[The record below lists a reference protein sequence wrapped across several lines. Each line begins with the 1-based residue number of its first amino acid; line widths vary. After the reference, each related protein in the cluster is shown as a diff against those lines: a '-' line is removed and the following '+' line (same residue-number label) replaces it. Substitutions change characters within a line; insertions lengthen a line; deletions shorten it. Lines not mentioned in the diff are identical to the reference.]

1 MQPQGW
7 DHPLSGFWLTVLRVA
22 LGTCT
27 AATLSLNWSALAMA
41 EPRTGTSEPD
51 QKIVDPPMPG
61 VSKERFLWHLGPP
74 PYPETSLEDL
84 FVNGS
89 SIDDDVTIPWV
100 RCGTCK
106 DGVYYFGNPRV
117 LPYECPAELR
127 PLLQERGPLPRAE
140 WDRLVAKFNAHNE
153 SVGRRSVI
161 TPACKFPHFK
171 WRVPSRPDGD
181 VFWQYMA
188 PPINPS
194 VVSRRLRDLLEPHK
208 LQGVSFYSVRVDHA
222 GTLNPKARPLPTD
235 YIEEMFDVCPRMD
248 AAARQQLDF
257 YSLVVPSAPNDMI
270 FCEDFCPECK
280 QVRSSESEREYALRS
295 RYWEKHQTDKTI
307 PRHATLDTD
316 VFEAWPFQGV
326 IASERV
332 AKLFESLK
340 LDNVAISKIKV
351 LDETPKES
359 LQRLL
364 EEERLG
370 EAKTDLPP

>member
-1 MQPQGW
+1 
-7 DHPLSGFWLTVLRVA
+7 
-22 LGTCT
+22 
-27 AATLSLNWSALAMA
+27 MA

-74 PYPETSLEDL
+74 PYPQTSVEDL
-84 FVNGS
+84 FVNGLS
-89 SIDDDVTIPWV
+89 FNDYAKIPGL

-106 DGVYYFGNPRV
+106 DGVYFVRPRV
-117 LPYECPAELR
+117 LTYECPAELR
-127 PLLQERGPLPRAE
+127 PLLRDSWPLPRKE

-153 SVGRRSVI
+153 SKGVVSVI
-161 TPACKFPHFK
+161 TPGCEFPHFLWK
-171 WRVPSRPDGD
+171 VPSRPDGD
-181 VFWQYMA
+181 VFWPSMA
-188 PPINPS
+188 PPILS
-194 VVSRRLRDLLEPHK
+194 ASLRERLEFHK
-208 LQGVSFYSVRVDHA
+208 LQGVSFYRVRVDHA
-222 GTLNPKARPLPTD
+222 GTLNPKARPLPTATD
-235 YIEEMFDVCPRMD
+235 YCEEMFDKCPRMD
-248 AAARQQLDF
+248 AAARQNLKF
-257 YSLVVPSAPNDMI
+257 YSLVVPRAPNNMM
-270 FCEDFCPECK
+270 FCENFCPECRRV
-280 QVRSSESEREYALRS
+280 QSSESEREYALRS
-295 RYWEKHQTDKTI
+295 RYWDKHPTDKTI

-370 EAKTDLPP
+370 EAKTNRP